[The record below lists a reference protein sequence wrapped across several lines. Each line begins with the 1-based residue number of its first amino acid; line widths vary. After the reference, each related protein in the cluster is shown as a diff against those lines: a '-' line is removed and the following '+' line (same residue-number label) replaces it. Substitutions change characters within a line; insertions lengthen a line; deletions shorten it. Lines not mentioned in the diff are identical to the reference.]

1 MGGDS
6 ARDQY
11 LVAHSCLPGLDD
23 MPNNLS
29 MMLSLYVTFGVFFA
43 SRNAQ
48 SAGESQPD
56 RLHGVVQ
63 LRSRRV
69 EN

>member
-1 MGGDS
+1 
-6 ARDQY
+6 
-11 LVAHSCLPGLDD
+11 

-29 MMLSLYVTFGVFFA
+29 MMLSLYVTLGVFFA